1 MTDDQRREAGDP
13 FREGVRAITGILG
26 ALRDAIEE
34 TFDDLKQQG
43 EISPEKAKEAARST
57 MRRAQEAVDDV
68 RDRIDLVPRRDFE
81 ALREEVAELRR
92 RLDTMSAAAPPS
104 GGGPAPPSGAS
115 QPPGNPG
122 APPPGSTGPGSGGP
136 GQGGAGAGGGPGF
149 PVDGA

>member
-1 MTDDQRREAGDP
+1 MNDEQRRRDSDP

-26 ALRDAIEE
+26 ALKDAIEE

-68 RDRIDLVPRRDFE
+68 RDRIDFVSRRDFD

-92 RLDTMSAAAPPS
+92 RLDTMGAAPAAPPPPAA
-104 GGGPAPPSGAS
+104 GPEHGA
-115 QPPGNPG
+115 
-122 APPPGSTGPGSGGP
+122 T
-136 GQGGAGAGGGPGF
+136 GAGGGPGF